1 MRWTGWGPTP
11 QVTRTAG
18 VNPDGPQVH
27 QWPRWLE
34 TSCFVSSVCKI
45 QEPRLSLRTT
55 WPWPWRGMG
64 RVCDHPG
71 GYLRPL
77 LLPGDKGAKSH
88 AAPMQ
93 PHVPDDGSQAS
104 PSHGCSWAASLVA
117 WTSHPRGTCSRQPP
131 RLRRHGRRWGS
142 SAGDGVTDEDQ
153 PQPRGPLTA
162 GNRSTPPVG
171 AEP

>member
-1 MRWTGWGPTP
+1 GGGPHPRLLGQQGSIPTGW
-11 QVTRTAG
+11 R
-18 VNPDGPQVH
+18 NLRPQVH

-45 QEPRLSLRTT
+45 QEPRFSLRTT

-104 PSHGCSWAASLVA
+104 PSHGCSWAM
-117 WTSHPRGTCSRQPP
+117 SHPRGTCSRQPP
-131 RLRRHGRRWGS
+131 HLRGHGRRWGS
-142 SAGDGVTDEDQ
+142 SAGDGVTDEDE
-153 PQPRGPLTA
+153 PQPRGPLAA

>member
-11 QVTRTAG
+11 QATQTAE
-18 VNPDGPQVH
+18 VNLDGLEKPQPQVH

-34 TSCFVSSVCKI
+34 TSCSVSS
-45 QEPRLSLRTT
+45 EPRLSLQTT
-55 WPWPWRGMG
+55 WPQ
-64 RVCDHPG
+64 VCDHPR

-77 LLPGDKGAKSH
+77 LLPGDKGTKSH

-117 WTSHPRGTCSRQPP
+117 WTSHPRGTCSRQPR
-131 RLRRHGRRWGS
+131 RLRGHRRRWGS
-142 SAGDGVTDEDQ
+142 SAGDGVTDKDQ
-153 PQPRGPLTA
+153 PEPRGPLAA
-162 GNRSTPPVG
+162 GSRSTPPVG